1 MNSAVALQL
10 RLDAP
15 HGPVKAVHTTN
26 DNDGSVRYQLFGPR
40 LTGSITITGQ
50 RWPDTDFPVQA
61 TIDLGYQPHP
71 DGPVHDR
78 PTVNGIQA
86 HGGVTIDL
94 TTLDQLTPSFLRPYR
109 ARYRNGDSHLPTTSS
124 RYLGAAA
131 LAVAR
136 HWSSRPDRETLMLA
150 TARYYAPRRLEH
162 LQKNTISQLRGKI
175 DQTTR
180 ELDDA
185 LRLAAFLQALAEGT
199 DPHTATAP
207 HQPDDDQNQREQ
219 HVLAL
224 LLSGGHK
231 ISDALRAF
239 AEHEHAAAKQHR
251 HDQAGHTN
259 PAIAVGQH
267 PVAIA
272 GHPTGESAERLAGSA
287 ADAVR
292 LANEIDDFADGGR
305 R

>member
-1 MNSAVALQL
+1 MNSADALQL

-15 HGPVKAVHTTN
+15 HPTIEAVHTTN
-26 DNDGSVRYQLFGPR
+26 DNDGSVRYQLCGPR
-40 LTGSITITGQ
+40 LIGSITITGQ

-86 HGGVTIDL
+86 NGSVTIDL

-109 ARYRNGDSHLPTTSS
+109 ARYHNGDNHLPATSS

-150 TARYYAPRRLEH
+150 TARYYAPRRLHH
-162 LQKNTISQLRGKI
+162 LQKNTISRLREKV

-199 DPHTATAP
+199 DPRTAIAP
-207 HQPDDDQNQREQ
+207 DRPDDDQTKREQ

-224 LLSGGHK
+224 LLSEGHK

-239 AEHEHAAAKQHR
+239 AEREHEAAEHHPDHHA
-251 HDQAGHTN
+251 G
-259 PAIAVGQH
+259 H
-267 PVAIA
+267 PVAGVGQRTIAIA
-272 GHPTGESAERLAGSA
+272 GNPSGETAERLAASA